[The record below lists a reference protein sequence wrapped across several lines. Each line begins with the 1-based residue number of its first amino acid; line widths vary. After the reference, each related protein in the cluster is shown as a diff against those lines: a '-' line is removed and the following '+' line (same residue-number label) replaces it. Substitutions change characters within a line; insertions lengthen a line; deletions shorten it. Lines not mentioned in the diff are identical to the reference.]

1 MRLSLK
7 DRIDKDIYRC
17 FMRTD
22 HFGETHYWNGYEI
35 TCVPDEEE
43 SLKRKN
49 NNVNDISWDNNTRN
63 IMIHTPLESF
73 PGGVEPE
80 PNTHVMFDRKPM
92 KVLEVVHN
100 MGVLG
105 IYLTALDPR
114 EF

>member
-1 MRLSLK
+1 MSLVEK
-7 DRIDKDIYRC
+7 IERDIGRC

-22 HFGETHYWNGYEI
+22 HFGEIHYWNGFEI
-35 TCVPDEEE
+35 TCVPDEEDA
-43 SLKRKN
+43 LKRKN

-63 IMIHTPLESF
+63 LLIHTPLASF
-73 PGGVEPE
+73 PGGEPE

-92 KVLEVVHN
+92 MVKDVVHN